1 MLNRLKLTIYCI
13 GPGDLKVE
21 KKTILIEAVKKVIK
35 EQDIDPKQFPLKLS
49 QVAQNPDDAKQDVT
63 KGLSDEDELDDVIK
77 VKPNSMYK
85 VSDLKPS
92 QKSMNIGK
100 AMGMALSMI
109 LGKMKT
115 GGDLGAFISNDRH
128 IMDGHHRW
136 VATTMVNPSAK
147 VGGYAVDFPGTDLIR
162 ILNAITVG
170 KLGITKGKEG
180 TGGFDQFKEGPIRQ
194 ELTNLAQK
202 GNKFF
207 KPEEVIEALKKF
219 TGEEGNAAIEA
230 AVKKFTKH
238 LGAVKFVV
246 PQGAPDRVDMPVIDP
261 DKVPG
266 ADKMT
271 AKALSRGE
279 VDWNKP
285 QAPFAIL
292 PKDK

>member
-1 MLNRLKLTIYCI
+1 LKI
-13 GPGDLKVE
+13 